1 MPWRSK
7 TLTKYVVGGS
17 DDASVDSDN
26 GWQRVG
32 VDLDVGSLGNPVGAT
47 ASDEAVFGPD
57 STNWHGNSDLDE
69 SSVVQLAGEHL
80 DKTQGAL
87 DLGASQ
93 VPRGPTLAQENF
105 EQFLS
110 HAF

>member
-32 VDLDVGSLGNPVGAT
+32 VDLDVGSLGNPVGAA
-47 ASDEAVFGPD
+47 ASDGVSGGLTPQMGIATVI
-57 STNWHGNSDLDE
+57 WM
-69 SSVVQLAGEHL
+69 
-80 DKTQGAL
+80 
-87 DLGASQ
+87 SQ
-93 VPRGPTLAQENF
+93 VLCILQEGTLTKLRAQWT
-105 EQFLS
+105 
-110 HAF
+110 